1 MGLKLKGYI
10 AVIFILFICGCKQ
23 SKDQAA
29 SPDAVPEWYTNAF
42 IYNLDVETFKDSNGD
57 GTGDFNGLT
66 QKLGY
71 LDTLGVD
78 VIWLAPFQPTPNG
91 DDGYDE
97 TDYYGIDKKLGTD
110 KDFQDFMAAAKKKG
124 IRVIMDLVLNHTSSA
139 HEWFK
144 IARADTASK
153 YHSWY
158 VWSDKKPG
166 DANKGMVFP
175 GVQTETWT
183 YDEATRKYYFHR
195 FYDFEPDLNYENQQV
210 RDMAAD
216 VLRFWLKKGVDGFR
230 LDAVP
235 FIIDLPKTGSANPK
249 HLFNILTSLRKTV
262 QAVKP
267 DAVLLGEANVT
278 AEENKDFFGQD
289 GSRIQMM
296 FNFYVNQY
304 LFYSLAKE
312 DPESLKKAL
321 EEFRQKPATAQWA
334 FFLRNHDEVDLA
346 RLSKSQ
352 RSLVFEK
359 FGPESN
365 MQIYDRGIRRRLAPM
380 LADPVLI
387 RMSYSLLFSFPGAPV
402 IRYGEEIGMGDDL
415 TLQERL
421 SVRTPMQWDHSPN
434 SGFSTNS
441 ITVRPVISYGNY
453 AYRKVNVADESA
465 DQNSLLAFIK
475 GLAALRKLHPEI
487 GGGKWKILDAGNSDI
502 MAIRY
507 LLKGRQ
513 LIAVHNFSKAPQQF
527 SLSLSDADGTA
538 FKQLIGGSKEIQ
550 ISKDQKIQL
559 KGYGFQWYS
568 AK

>member
-1 MGLKLKGYI
+1 MRLYPERYI
-10 AVIFILFICGCKQ
+10 IIILMICLGSCKQ
-23 SKDQAA
+23 STEKQETVK
-29 SPDAVPEWYTNAF
+29 AVPEWYSNAF

-97 TDYYGIDKKLGTD
+97 TDYYGIDKNLGTAA
-110 KDFQDFMAAAKKKG
+110 DFQNFMAAAKKKG
-124 IRVIMDLVLNHTSSA
+124 IKVIMDLVLNHTSSG
-139 HEWFK
+139 HDWFK
-144 IARADTASK
+144 MARADTTSK

-166 DANKGMVFP
+166 DADKGLVFP

-183 YDEATRKYYFHR
+183 FDEATKKYYFHR
-195 FYDFEPDLNYENQQV
+195 FYDFEPDLNYEEPQV
-210 RDMAAD
+210 REMAAD
-216 VLRFWLKKGVDGFR
+216 VLRYWLKKGVDGFR

-249 HLFNILTSLRKTV
+249 HMFDLLTSMRKTV
-262 QAVKP
+262 QSINP
-267 DAVLLGEANVT
+267 NAVLLGEANVT
-278 AEENKDFFGQD
+278 AEENKDFFGTN
-289 GSRIQMM
+289 GNRLQMM

-304 LFYSLAKE
+304 LFYSLARE

-321 EEFRQKPATAQWA
+321 EEFRLKPATSQWA

-346 RLSKSQ
+346 RLTKSQ
-352 RSLVFEK
+352 RSLVFKK

-380 LADPVLI
+380 LADPALI

-421 SVRTPMQWDHSPN
+421 SVRTPMQWDRSAN
-434 SGFSTNS
+434 SGFSTDS
-441 ITVRPVISYGNY
+441 ITVRPVIGYGDY
-453 AYRKVNVADESA
+453 SFQKVNVADESA
-465 DQNSLLAFIK
+465 DKNSLLSFIK
-475 GLAALRKLHPEI
+475 NLVEIRKLHPEI
-487 GGGKWKILDAGNSDI
+487 GLGEWKILDAGNSNI
-502 MAIRY
+502 MAIQY
-507 LLKGRQ
+507 LFKGKQ
-513 LIAVHNFSKAPQQF
+513 LIAVHNFSKSPQQF
-527 SLSLSDADGTA
+527 SLEEKAVQGADFTELTGGK
-538 FKQLIGGSKEIQ
+538 KQVNIGNGG
-550 ISKDQKIQL
+550 KIQL
-559 KGYGFQWYS
+559 NGYGFQWYT